1 MVSID
6 RIKELPDATM
16 AESIGRLPGLS
27 IQKGKNANFESVD
40 LRNIA
45 LRKNLN
51 ETAFFY
57 PHLLMD
63 NDNTVKIEFTMPE
76 ALTQWKFMAFAH
88 GKQCENGLLTSYVVT
103 QKDLM
108 VQPNAPRFLRE
119 GDSIS
124 FTAKVVNM
132 SDRQQNGRAELD
144 FRDFASEQPA
154 DSILGLIDNVQAFD
168 LKPHA
173 SETFFWRI
181 YVPKGTGPL
190 SYSAAAQGDSCSDG
204 ESGTIPVLSS
214 RVFLSESVPLNI
226 RGPKTKSFTFERLK
240 ETGKSKTFEPF
251 KFTVQMASNPTWYA
265 LQALPYLMEFP
276 HECAEQVFDRIY
288 ANSLASH
295 IVHSNL
301 RIKKIFDEWRKTGT
315 LKSNLEKNQDLKSV
329 MLMETPWV
337 LEAQDETHA
346 KQKLAFLFEDSTLN
360 SNLNSALNK
369 LKNTQL
375 PDGSWSWFP
384 GGHSDDYITLYIA
397 AGFGRLMHLGVETDP
412 SPAHKAV
419 GYLDRWITKNYHDLR
434 DTTLNN
440 LTPTIALYL
449 YCRSFYLQE
458 RPIPQYAK
466 EAVDYF
472 IRQSKRY
479 WLKLDSR
486 LSQGYA
492 ALALYRFGGTD
503 EAQKIL
509 ASLKERG
516 LHSEEMGMYW
526 QEDQS
531 SWFWYRAPIETQ
543 ALMIEA
549 FAEVTNDT
557 KSVED
562 CKVWLLKQ
570 KQTQNWKTTKAT
582 VDAVYALVL
591 RGTDE
596 LSSTKP
602 VEVKLDGVSI
612 TPEKIEAG
620 TGFYEKT
627 YSKNEIKPQF
637 ANIIVKK
644 EDTGNAWGGAH
655 LQYFE
660 EMSKAARHT
669 TNLSLEKKLF
679 VKRDTKKG
687 KVIEPITGHLSVG
700 DIVTVRIILRVDRD
714 MEYVHLKDM
723 RGSGLEPVDVLSQ
736 YRYQDGLSY
745 YQSTKDAATHFFI
758 DKLPKGTYV
767 FEYDMR
773 VQLKGQYE
781 SGIAEIQCMYA
792 PEFNSHSESRRLV
805 VQ

>member
-1 MVSID
+1 
-6 RIKELPDATM
+6 
-16 AESIGRLPGLS
+16 
-27 IQKGKNANFESVD
+27 
-40 LRNIA
+40 
-45 LRKNLN
+45 
-51 ETAFFY
+51 
-57 PHLLMD
+57 
-63 NDNTVKIEFTMPE
+63 
-76 ALTQWKFMAFAH
+76 
-88 GKQCENGLLTSYVVT
+88 
-103 QKDLM
+103 
-108 VQPNAPRFLRE
+108 
-119 GDSIS
+119 
-124 FTAKVVNM
+124 
-132 SDRQQNGRAELD
+132 
-144 FRDFASEQPA
+144 
-154 DSILGLIDNVQAFD
+154 
-168 LKPHA
+168 
-173 SETFFWRI
+173 
-181 YVPKGTGPL
+181 
-190 SYSAAAQGDSCSDG
+190 
-204 ESGTIPVLSS
+204 
-214 RVFLSESVPLNI
+214 
-226 RGPKTKSFTFERLK
+226 
-240 ETGKSKTFEPF
+240 
-251 KFTVQMASNPTWYA
+251 
-265 LQALPYLMEFP
+265 
-276 HECAEQVFDRIY
+276 
-288 ANSLASH
+288 
-295 IVHSNL
+295 
-301 RIKKIFDEWRKTGT
+301 
-315 LKSNLEKNQDLKSV
+315 
-329 MLMETPWV
+329 
-337 LEAQDETHA
+337 
-346 KQKLAFLFEDSTLN
+346 
-360 SNLNSALNK
+360 
-369 LKNTQL
+369 
-375 PDGSWSWFP
+375 
-384 GGHSDDYITLYIA
+384 
-397 AGFGRLMHLGVETDP
+397 
-412 SPAHKAV
+412 
-419 GYLDRWITKNYHDLR
+419 
-434 DTTLNN
+434 
-440 LTPTIALYL
+440 LYL